1 MGKKKEEVFLKIFL
15 TITAIIFVLICAAS
29 IVLCIF
35 QVCKKGEC
43 NFNGIEVSAFISF
56 LALAFAI
63 AVATP
68 HFITKTQIETVVR
81 DIFKSDIGPD
91 IINKSEEIS
100 KLDAHLSRMVAFN
113 LLQQKYYY
121 WAVGWSFRSLK
132 RYTELN
138 ESYSDLYHEFHDFVF
153 NRIILVAL
161 KNARTNKENS
171 LFVVQNVGEK
181 EAFNIKIRAVK
192 DYLDFLY
199 LITEYSSTHSIKL
212 MKSKFQKE
220 IAEIESEMNLLIRE
234 FYKDWFKNEKAY
246 RENSNKRVDDY
257 FFSASRYKDNSI
269 KLREFFY
276 SKVWTKLDASC
287 FPELSDN
294 EEFEAYRNKVNNKY
308 KEN

>member
-1 MGKKKEEVFLKIFL
+1 MGKKKEEVFFKIFL
-15 TITAIIFVLICAAS
+15 IVTAIIFVLICTAS
-29 IVLCIF
+29 IILCIF

-43 NFNGIEVSAFISF
+43 NFNGIEVSVFISF

-91 IINKSEEIS
+91 IINKSEEIA

-132 RYTELN
+132 RYSELN
-138 ESYSDLYHEFHDFVF
+138 ESYSGLYHEFHDFVF
-153 NRIILVAL
+153 NRIILAAL
-161 KNARTNKENS
+161 KSARTDKENA
-171 LFVVQNVGEK
+171 LFVEKHVGEK
-181 EAFNIKIRAVK
+181 EAFKIKIRAIK

-199 LITEYSSTHSIKL
+199 LITEYANERSIKQ
-212 MKSKFQKE
+212 MRSNFQKE

-234 FYKDWFKNEKAY
+234 SYKGWFDREKNYHEDD
-246 RENSNKRVDDY
+246 NKRVDDY

-269 KLREFFY
+269 KLRKFFY
-276 SKVWTKLDASC
+276 KEVWAKLDASG

-294 EEFEAYRNKVNNKY
+294 EEFEVYRNKINKKY

>member
-1 MGKKKEEVFLKIFL
+1 MGKKKEEVFFKIFL
-15 TITAIIFVLICAAS
+15 IVTAIIFVLICAAS
-29 IVLCIF
+29 IILCIF

-43 NFNGIEVSAFISF
+43 NFTGIEVSVFISF
-56 LALAFAI
+56 LTLAFGI
-63 AVATP
+63 VVATP

-81 DIFKSDIGPD
+81 DMFNSDIRSD
-91 IINKSEEIS
+91 IINKSEDIA

-138 ESYSDLYHEFHDFVF
+138 ESYSDLYREFHDFVF

-161 KNARTNKENS
+161 KNARTDKENA
-171 LFVVQNVGEK
+171 LFVAENVGEE

-199 LITEYSSTHSIKL
+199 LITEYAGDHSIKQ

-220 IAEIESEMNLLIRE
+220 IAEIENEMNLLIRE
-234 FYKDWFKNEKAY
+234 FYKGWFDREKNY
-246 RENSNKRVDDY
+246 REDGNKRVDDY

-269 KLREFFY
+269 KLRKFFY
-276 SKVWTKLDASC
+276 KEVWAKLDASGL
-287 FPELSDN
+287 PELSDN
-294 EEFEAYRNKVNNKY
+294 EEFETYHNKINKKY